1 MSSKK
6 SLFIYGNSLDLINN
20 TFQKF
25 IYFLEK
31 KNNFEIDIY
40 ILSFD
45 NINDIK
51 NNFKEEIQN
60 KIISINYCKENINI
74 WKLKHLFFRKLKLSG
89 YDICYFLSSDI
100 NKYFNIKEL
109 KKDFLDL
116 NSKIKINLLKS
127 NEHLNLF
134 YFGKARLIERM
145 LITFAYNYNIF
156 LKHHSLP
163 NDINLLIKKFSLNAR

>member
-20 TFQKF
+20 NFQKF
-25 IYFLEK
+25 IYYLEK
-31 KNNFEIDIY
+31 KNNFKMDIY

-45 NINDIK
+45 NINDVK
-51 NNFKEEIQN
+51 NNFKEELQD

-74 WKLKHLFFRKLKLSG
+74 WKLKHLFFRKLELSS

-100 NKYFNIKEL
+100 KKYFNIKEL
-109 KKDFLDL
+109 KKDFINLE
-116 NSKIKINLLKS
+116 SKKKINLLNT
-127 NEHLNLF
+127 NEHVNLF

-156 LKHHSLP
+156 LKYHNLP
-163 NDINLLIKKFSLNAR
+163 DDINLLLKKFSLNVR